1 MGVVV
6 VVATDSLMTVR
17 GLFEAGIRLAVADI
31 FDDAVV
37 VLFVVVVVLLLLFV
51 VEAGSN

>member
-37 VLFVVVVVLLLLFV
+37 LFVVVLLFV
-51 VEAGSN
+51 VEAGSS